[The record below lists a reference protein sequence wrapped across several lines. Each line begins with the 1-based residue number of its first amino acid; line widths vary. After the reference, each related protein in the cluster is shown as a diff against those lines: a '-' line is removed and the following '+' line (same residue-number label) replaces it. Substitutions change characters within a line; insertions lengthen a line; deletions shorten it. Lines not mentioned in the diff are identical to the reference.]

1 MTYSTTLKNYQAI
14 TRSGNNITFVL
25 VDHKIDGFALVE
37 LPTEDVAETINARGD
52 LAKFRIIKKEL
63 LTIKVTNSYFVHFS
77 ITKPLLGLGEEILNQ
92 ITRL

>member
-25 VDHKIDGFALVE
+25 VDHK
-37 LPTEDVAETINARGD
+37 RGD

-63 LTIKVTNSYFVHFS
+63 LTIKVTNSYFVYFS

>member
-52 LAKFRIIKKEL
+52 LAKF
-63 LTIKVTNSYFVHFS
+63 
-77 ITKPLLGLGEEILNQ
+77 
-92 ITRL
+92 